1 MSYPKEDYD
10 AGYPKFS
17 EVHEYPD
24 PYKENRRR
32 KAQYAQNK
40 YEYSEKHKHKHKKKS
55 KNKHN
60 PKPTLQTKPIA
71 GAPIQMVPKNQL
83 YMSQGGHKYMAVPVG
98 KPKLVPMAVTKPQ
111 YQMAQPNYAMPYY
124 QTQPMYAQPY
134 AQPYPQPYAQP
145 YAYPYY
151 GQPQARPK
159 TVVVL
164 PPGYK
169 RDYSA
174 GYSPWGNLEEDLDN
188 IF

>member
-1 MSYPKEDYD
+1 MSYPTEDYN
-10 AGYPKFS
+10 AGYPQFS

-24 PYKENRRR
+24 PYQENRRR

-40 YEYSEKHKHKHKKKS
+40 YEYPEKQKHKHKKKS
-55 KNKHN
+55 KNKHY
-60 PKPTLQTKPIA
+60 PKQTLQTKPIS

-83 YMSQGGHKYMAVPVG
+83 YMSQGGHQYMAVPVG
-98 KPKLVPMAVTKPQ
+98 KPKLVPMAVPKPKYQMVQPQ
-111 YQMAQPNYAMPYY
+111 YPQYAMPYY
-124 QTQPMYAQPY
+124 QTQPMHT
-134 AQPYPQPYAQP
+134 QP

-151 GQPQARPK
+151 GQPQTRPK

-174 GYSPWGNLEEDLDN
+174 GYCPWGNLEEDLDN